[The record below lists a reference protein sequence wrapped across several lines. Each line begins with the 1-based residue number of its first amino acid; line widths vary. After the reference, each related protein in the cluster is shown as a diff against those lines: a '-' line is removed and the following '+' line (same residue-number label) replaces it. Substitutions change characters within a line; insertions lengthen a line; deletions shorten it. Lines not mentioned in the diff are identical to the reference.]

1 MRFFFNVNNDF
12 CLVWLFSEFM
22 HLLNGIKNKCACN
35 LSPFLNNFFFLKMH
49 LLQMNHQTHKKT
61 HHITL
66 CFEVLFS
73 VRILVSINR
82 AMVLLNIKKSFDSI
96 LKNID
101 PLQCHSLYKL
111 CSLNSGSSWMN
122 ERYFH
127 DMDGEL
133 YTNLTWE
140 KGFSA
145 HSIARISKTI
155 EHSCDFR
162 SLSLNSNHWLLSAS
176 ESCDTRLQN

>member
-1 MRFFFNVNNDF
+1 MELKTNARAICRLFEQFFF
-12 CLVWLFSEFM
+12 W
-22 HLLNGIKNKCACN
+22 KCIYC
-35 LSPFLNNFFFLKMH
+35 KWTTRH
-49 LLQMNHQTHKKT
+49 
-61 HHITL
+61 
-66 CFEVLFS
+66 
-73 VRILVSINR
+73 
-82 AMVLLNIKKSFDSI
+82 IKKPITSHNVLRFCFHCVFWFQLIERWSFWI
-96 LKNID
+96 LKKFWFNFKQHRSIAV
-101 PLQCHSLYKL
+101 PRTSILQCHSLHKL
-111 CSLNSGSSWMN
+111 CSLNSGPSWMN

-145 HSIARISKTI
+145 HSIARILKTI